1 MASCQTSQW
10 VSTAPYVILKVTDM
24 STSGLPS
31 ASATLQWSLSYYAS
45 SAANTSVNKE
55 YTVTIAGKTVKTGT
69 FNIDG
74 KTGNH
79 VIDSGTITITRTQ
92 SRQLIKFSVSFG
104 FNLTWSGTYKG
115 TLTAGS
121 DLSVDAL
128 QSYKISYNANGGSGA
143 PSTQTKWYGIAL
155 TLSSTKPTRTGYT
168 FQGWATSSGGSVAY
182 APGATFTANSAT
194 TLYAVW
200 KANSY
205 TVKYNANGGSGAP
218 SDQTKTHG
226 VNLTLSSIKPTRAKY
241 NFVGWGISTSST
253 TVAYNPGGIYS
264 NNTSITLYAIWELAY
279 RPPRISNVML
289 HRCMLDGTYSDDG
302 KYIYV
307 SFEWDC
313 DSAIKAILVKH
324 KLVDEDSWRT
334 MTYAGGLSGTSGTF
348 STIHDKTNAFIFD
361 PERSYQF
368 DLVVSDGIDETHNMI
383 TLNSVAFDIDILSGG
398 GGIAFG
404 KAAEKKGLCDIAF
417 KTRFFGGIEHMV
429 LEPETDLDDILTPNT
444 YIGANISNNYYSNC
458 PLTSGTFTL
467 IVEGAGEEG
476 QVKQILTRCSKTEP
490 ERYIRTYYQN
500 AWGDWMPDA
509 YDTVYVK
516 ETGTD
521 LNDYLYS
528 GVYYFSSSYT
538 PTNIPSGTNGWLTVM
553 RADSG
558 AIKQLWHRYGNTI
571 LNDHNTYVRTR
582 RSSSWGPWRRY
593 SVEPEVLYNGNSAG
607 TITLS
612 LAAGNF
618 EYLEIFYT
626 DNNGKTGGYSKVY
639 SPGNKTV
646 SLSITESGDNG
657 NTYIRRTNYTFSN
670 LTMTP
675 DLTTA
680 GYIRV
685 NGSSAWSNSIGTN
698 YIKIVRILGHRA

>member
-10 VSTAPYVILKVTDM
+10 VSTAPYVKLTVTEQTGSSVAKSILNW
-24 STSGLPS
+24 
-31 ASATLQWSLSYYAS
+31 TLQYVAS
-45 SAANTSVNKE
+45 SAANTSVAKSYKVIIGGVE
-55 YTVTIAGKTVKTGT
+55 RKSGT
-69 FNIDG
+69 YSIDG
-74 KTGNH
+74 KTGTHTIATGSVEYNR
-79 VIDSGTITITRTQ
+79 VAGTP
-92 SRQLIKFSVSFG
+92 SVTFEISFG
-104 FNLTWSGTYKG
+104 FNLTWSGVYKG
-115 TLTAGS
+115 TLTANGGIRLTS
-121 DLSVDAL
+121 LP
-128 QSYKISYNANGGSGA
+128 SYGIKYNANGGSGA
-143 PSTQTKWYGIAL
+143 PSTQTKWYGTAL
-155 TLSSTKPTRTGYT
+155 TLSSTKPTRTGYS

-182 APGATFTANSAT
+182 ASGANYTANSAV

-200 KANSY
+200 KPR
-205 TVKYNANGGSGAP
+205 TFVVTYNANGGVGAP
-218 SDQTKTHG
+218 GDQTKTY
-226 VNLTLSSIKPTRAKY
+226 NMDLTLSSTKPTKTNH
-241 NFVGWGISTSST
+241 NFLGWGTSSSAT
-253 TVAYNPGGIYS
+253 TISYKSGDVYK
-264 NNTSITLYAIWELAY
+264 NNSSIHLYAIWELAY
-279 RPPRISNVML
+279 QPPRMSNTML
-289 HRCMLDGTYSDDG
+289 HRCMSDGTYTDEGKCVRISFNWECDVTISKIVVNYKISSDENW
-302 KYIYV
+302 I
-307 SFEWDC
+307 STTF
-313 DSAIKAILVKH
+313 AN
-324 KLVDEDSWRT
+324 
-334 MTYAGGLSGTSGTF
+334 LSGTSGTF
-348 STIHDKTNAFIFD
+348 STILGSGSTIFD
-361 PERSYQF
+361 PERTYLF
-368 DLVVSDGIDETHNMI
+368 DIIIEDASDISHNII
-383 TLNSVAFDIDILSGG
+383 TLNGAIFDIDIIAGG
-398 GGIAFG
+398 GGVSIG
-404 KAAEKKGLCDIAF
+404 KPAEIKGLFDVGY

-444 YIGANISNNYYSNC
+444 YIGANISNNNYSNC

-490 ERYIRTYYQN
+490 ERYIRTYYHR
-500 AWGDWMPDA
+500 AWGEWMPDA
-509 YDTVYVK
+509 YDTIYVK

-582 RSSSWGPWRRY
+582 GSSSWGPWRRY